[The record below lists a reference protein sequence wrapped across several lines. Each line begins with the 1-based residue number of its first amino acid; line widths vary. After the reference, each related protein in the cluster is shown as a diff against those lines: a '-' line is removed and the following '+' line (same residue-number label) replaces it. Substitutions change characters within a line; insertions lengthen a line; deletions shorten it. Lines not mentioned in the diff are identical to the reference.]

1 MKVYNFLTS
10 QKTGIITGFTVTGLM
25 IIGSLIMN
33 YWPQYYAGLSG
44 EDIKFFFQEVHPIH
58 IWFYVMFLAFI
69 MYGISIFFCTLDS
82 VVRKIRTRTRKFPLY
97 GASIVHIGFL
107 ITLAAHLIGGIGSES
122 GTPITVAGSWVA
134 TDDFE
139 IKVEDFNSTSY
150 PNGMPKRIYATMK
163 LRRNGQEIERV
174 LGYNNP
180 IVLDHGAKEILLS
193 TYGNMPESIILD
205 VSGEAYDLRVGDAV
219 TINGTK
225 VYLADIFL
233 PPRVRLPVAMFVSQG
248 GETKNN
254 QMYLPIGKQNRQNIL
269 GKELTFIDI
278 NTSTA
283 VVFTV
288 KNNPSIPLTLVA
300 IGCFGSGMLLVI
312 FRTAYKMVRI

>member
-1 MKVYNFLTS
+1 MKIYDFLKS
-10 QKTGIITGFTVTGLM
+10 QKTGIIIGFTVTGLL

-33 YWPQYYAGLSG
+33 FWPQFFVGLSG
-44 EDIKFFFQEVHPIH
+44 EDINFFFENITPIN
-58 IWFYVMFLAFI
+58 IWFYVMFFAFI

-82 VVRKIRTRTRKFPLY
+82 VIRKVRSKTQKIALY

-107 ITLAAHLIGGIGSES
+107 VTLAAHLIGGIGSES
-122 GTPITVAGSWVA
+122 SKPITIAGSWVE

-139 IKVEDFNSTSY
+139 IKVEDFKSTSY

-163 LRRNGQEIERV
+163 LRRDGKEFERL

-180 IVLDHGAKEILLS
+180 ILLDHGAKEVLLR

-205 VSGEAYDLRVGDAV
+205 IGGEQYDLSIGDAV
-219 TINGTK
+219 ALNGTN

-233 PPRVRLPVAMFVSQG
+233 PPRVRIPVIQLVSEG
-248 GETKNN
+248 GDVKKN

-269 GKELTFIDI
+269 GENFAFLDI

-283 VVFTV
+283 VVVTV

-300 IGCFGSGMLLVI
+300 IGCFGFGMLLVI
-312 FRTAYKMVRI
+312 FRTAYKMVRV

>member
-1 MKVYNFLTS
+1 MKVYDFLIS
-10 QKTGIITGFTVTGLM
+10 QKTGIISGFTITGLL

-33 YWPQYYAGLSG
+33 YWPQYYVGLSG
-44 EDIKFFFQEVHPIH
+44 EDINFFFQNVKPIH
-58 IWFYVMFLAFI
+58 IWFYLMFFAFI
-69 MYGISIFFCTLDS
+69 MYGIFIFFCTLDS
-82 VVRKIRTRTRKFPLY
+82 IIRKVRSGTRKVALY

-107 ITLAAHLIGGIGSES
+107 VTLAAHLIGGIGSES
-122 GTPITVAGSWVA
+122 SNPITVAGTWVKA
-134 TDDFE
+134 DDFE
-139 IKVEDFNSTSY
+139 IRLEDFKSTSY

-163 LRRNGQEIERV
+163 LRRDGQEFERV

-180 IVLDHGAKEILLS
+180 ILLDHGAKEILLS
-193 TYGNMPESIILD
+193 NYGNMPESITLD
-205 VSGEAYDLRVGDAV
+205 IGGEEFDLRIGDTV
-219 TINGTK
+219 TIDGTK

-233 PPRVRLPVAMFVSQG
+233 PPRVRLPVIRLVSEG
-248 GETKNN
+248 GDEQNS

-269 GKELTFIDI
+269 GEDLAFINM

-288 KNNPSIPLTLVA
+288 KDNPSIPLTLVA

-312 FRTAYKMVRI
+312 FRTAYKMVRV